1 MPSHETRWWEP
12 DLSLGEPHRA
22 ARGFHYKAYV
32 PEPIAGFDT
41 PLPLDLALELETTAL
56 AAAQLQDLAVVSGL
70 EALSRQLLRAESIG
84 SSRIEGL
91 QLSQRRLARSALDPE
106 ASTELVRSVMGN
118 IAAMEEAIRIG
129 KRAETIGI
137 EAICKIHEALL
148 VGSRDGAIAGQLR
161 TSQNW
166 IGGSSYSPERA
177 EFIPPPEGMVEPLL
191 ADLCVFM
198 EREDLPAIIQ
208 AAIVH
213 AQFETIHP
221 FADGNGRVGRALI
234 HVVLRRRG
242 LTPRFVPPVSLV
254 LATNASR
261 YVDGLTAF
269 READP
274 LTWCR
279 TFIRTLYSAAE
290 HAKRFNGDLSA
301 MQDRWREAAGYP
313 RSDSAAERIIQL
325 LPAHPVLNAESA
337 QALVGGSSVAVRN
350 ALNELT
356 SAQVLKQVSIGRRN
370 RVWEAAELLHLVDDF
385 EWTLASPTLT
395 GVERRAS
402 PPRHS
407 TAPLPPVPVLPAAQ
421 APDPSDEA

>member
-1 MPSHETRWWEP
+1 MPSYESRWWEP
-12 DLSLGEPHRA
+12 DLSLGEHHRT
-22 ARGFHYKAYV
+22 ARGFHYKAYI
-32 PEPIAGFDT
+32 PDKITDFAIPI
-41 PLPLDLALELETTAL
+41 PLDLALELETTAL
-56 AAAQLQDLAVVSGL
+56 AAAQLQDLAGVTGL

-91 QLSQRRLARSALDPE
+91 QLSQRRLARSALGPE

-118 IAAMEEAIRIG
+118 IAAMEEAVRIG
-129 KRAETIGI
+129 KTAEHIGV
-137 EAICKIHEALL
+137 EDLCHIHRTLL
-148 VGSRDGAIAGQLR
+148 ESTSDSAIAGQIR

-166 IGGSSYSPERA
+166 IGGSSRSPEMA
-177 EFIPPPEGMVEPLL
+177 EFVPPPEWEVEPLL
-191 ADLCVFM
+191 NDLCAFM
-198 EREDLPAIIQ
+198 MREDLPAIIQ

-254 LATNASR
+254 LATNATR
-261 YVDGLTAF
+261 YVDGLTAY
-269 READP
+269 RAGRP
-274 LTWCR
+274 LDWTR

-290 HAKRFNGDLSA
+290 HAKRFNADLLA
-301 MQDRWREAAGYP
+301 MQDRWRQAAGNP
-313 RSDSAAERIIQL
+313 RSDSTAERIIQL
-325 LPAHPVLNAESA
+325 LPAHPVLNADSA
-337 QALVGGSSVAVRN
+337 QTLVGGSAVSVRN

-356 SAQVLKQVSIGRRN
+356 DAHVLKQVSVGRRN
-370 RVWEAAELLHLVDDF
+370 RVWEASELLHLVDDF

-395 GVERRAS
+395 GVERRPS

-407 TAPLPPVPVLPAAQ
+407 AGPLPGSLA
-421 APDPSDEA
+421 EN